1 MVIESTFVHTKR
13 KPAAFHPMGM
23 KCNSADA
30 RKLLAAL
37 SVAAGLAACATP
49 YAPRDFDFSELRG
62 LGNTALGTVES
73 VRPVKLERDIHAFEE
88 SVELRLRPDLADELV
103 ILLDNGRVM
112 TVVAQGTQRFTA
124 GERVR
129 VVSHA
134 YSPYGP
140 QVEHE

>member
-1 MVIESTFVHTKR
+1 
-13 KPAAFHPMGM
+13 
-23 KCNSADA
+23 
-30 RKLLAAL
+30 L

-49 YAPRDFDFSELRG
+49 YAPRDFDFSG
-62 LGNTALGTVES
+62 LGGLNSTASGTVES
-73 VRPVKLERDIHAFEE
+73 VRLVELERDIHAFEE

-103 ILLDNGRVM
+103 IVLDDGRVV
-112 TVVAQGTQRFTA
+112 TLVANGAQRFTA